1 MIFSFDLYYVSNGV
15 KMLVYDSCDFEF
27 KIVYK
32 RKKIIYFYVDFI
44 EI

>member
-32 RKKIIYFYVDFI
+32 RKKNNLFLCRFY
-44 EI
+44 